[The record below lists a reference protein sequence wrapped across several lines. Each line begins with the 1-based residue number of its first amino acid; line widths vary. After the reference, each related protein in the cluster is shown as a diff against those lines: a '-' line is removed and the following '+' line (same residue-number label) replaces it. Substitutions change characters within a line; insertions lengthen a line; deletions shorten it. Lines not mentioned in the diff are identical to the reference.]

1 MGLDPWL
8 TGRRRLVLA
17 ALLGVAAALGQAPW
31 NLYGLTLLAL
41 AGLVWL
47 VCRAGSPR
55 SALWTGLAAG
65 TGHFT
70 LALSWIVEPFLIDV
84 ARHGWMAPFAVVL
97 LSSGLALFWAVA
109 AALALRFPRPALGF
123 VAAFT
128 ALEWLRGV
136 ILTGF
141 PWAMA
146 GHVWIGSPVDQLA
159 VLVGPSGLTLLTLL
173 ASALPVAFRWR
184 GLALSA
190 AMLVAAAAFGTWR
203 LGQPLPAD
211 HEATLR
217 LVQPNAAQSLKWD
230 ETLARS
236 HLDRLLAL
244 TAEGTGA
251 DLVIWPETAVPYMLE
266 YAPSVAGMIAEAAQ
280 GRPVATGIQREEGEL
295 FFNSLRVLAGGGE
308 EIARYDKHHLVPFG
322 EYVPFGDLAYG
333 WFGIRAFAAQAG
345 ATYSAGPG
353 PAILDL
359 GPLGR
364 VLPLICYEAVFPR
377 LVNAAP
383 ERADWMLQ
391 ITNDAW
397 FGIRTGPFQ
406 HFDQARLRAVEQG
419 LPLIRVANT
428 GVTAVIDARGRVR
441 QELPFG
447 EAGLLDTALPA
458 ALPPTP
464 YSRFGDLPLA
474 LMLAGLAVLARRRP
488 RARPLTARL
497 SAAKREGNRHNGFLT
512 WRGSTQWSPFP

>member
-1 MGLDPWL
+1 MAPDAWL
-8 TGRRRLVLA
+8 TGWRRLVTA
-17 ALLGVAAALGQAPW
+17 ALLGAAAALGQAPW
-31 NLYGLTLLAL
+31 HLYGATLLAL
-41 AGLVWL
+41 AGLIWL
-47 VCRAGSPR
+47 VSRAGSAR
-55 SALWTGLAAG
+55 SAFWIGLAAG
-65 TGHFT
+65 TGHFA

-97 LSSGLALFWAVA
+97 LSSGLALFWALA
-109 AALALRFPRPALGF
+109 AALALRFPRPALAF
-123 VAAFT
+123 VVAFT

-146 GHVWIGSPVDQLA
+146 GHVWIGSPLDQLA
-159 VLVGPSGLTLLTLL
+159 ALVGPSGLTLLTLL
-173 ASALPVAFRWR
+173 AAALPVALRWR

-190 AMLVAAAAFGTWR
+190 VMLAAAAGFGILR
-203 LGQPLPAD
+203 LAQPLPDDGA
-211 HEATLR
+211 ATLR
-217 LVQPNAAQSLKWD
+217 LVQPNAAQSLKWE

-244 TAEGTGA
+244 TAEGAGA
-251 DLVIWPETAVPYMLE
+251 DLTIWPETAVPYMLE
-266 YAPSVAGMIAEAAQ
+266 YAPSVAAMITDASQ
-280 GRPVATGIQREEGEL
+280 GRPVATGIQREDGAL
-295 FFNSLRVLAGGGE
+295 FFNSMRVLTGTGE
-308 EIARYDKHHLVPFG
+308 ELARYDKYHLVPFG
-322 EYVPFGDLAYG
+322 EYVPMGDLAYR
-333 WFGIRAFAAQAG
+333 WFGITAFAAQAG
-345 ATYSAGPG
+345 STYSAGPG
-353 PAILDL
+353 PAVLDV

-406 HFDQARLRAVEQG
+406 HLDQARLRAVEQG

-428 GVTAVIDARGRVR
+428 GVTAVIDARGRIR
-441 QELPFG
+441 QALPFG
-447 EAGLLDTALPA
+447 EVGVLDTTLPS

-464 YSRFGDLPLA
+464 YSRTGDLPVM
-474 LMLAGLAVLARRRP
+474 LMLAGLALLALRRP
-488 RARPLTARL
+488 RV
-497 SAAKREGNRHNGFLT
+497 AAH
-512 WRGSTQWSPFP
+512 